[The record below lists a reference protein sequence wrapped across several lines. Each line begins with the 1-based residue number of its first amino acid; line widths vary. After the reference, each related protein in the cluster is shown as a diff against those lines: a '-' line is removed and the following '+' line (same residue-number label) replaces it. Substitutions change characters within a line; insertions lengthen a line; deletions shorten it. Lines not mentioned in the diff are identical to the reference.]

1 MAGTQAKASPCLPA
15 FLESPDPPVRPPPLP
30 PPQKM
35 MSGAQGVVSP
45 ATFSSGLTQGWGRG
59 GVGRC
64 RRKLGYQFS
73 CHLGGWLSRTEFME
87 PRKALVRAGALDPVF
102 AGVWFHQ
109 LWAGSCRLEAS
120 GWWCAGEAPREPPA
134 GAGGADLGR
143 DPSHP
148 EPCLPIIGPVPQIP
162 ARLPRGSCPDLPHH
176 KRSSS
181 GQQGSLETQQS
192 GAQAP
197 MPSPFPEPSWGWQ
210 SLVLPR
216 WGHPQHSGLGF
227 PQLTPTSPAID

>member
-1 MAGTQAKASPCLPA
+1 
-15 FLESPDPPVRPPPLP
+15 
-30 PPQKM
+30 
-35 MSGAQGVVSP
+35 
-45 ATFSSGLTQGWGRG
+45 
-59 GVGRC
+59 
-64 RRKLGYQFS
+64 
-73 CHLGGWLSRTEFME
+73 ME

-148 EPCLPIIGPVPQIP
+148 EPCLPIIGPVPQLP
-162 ARLPRGSCPDLPHH
+162 ARLPRGSCPDPPHH